1 MLYVKLTRSNG
12 DPIYIN
18 LDTSRI
24 ICSDEEGT
32 YVEWNDECSV
42 FGIKET
48 PEEILAL
55 AAKS

>member
-18 LDTSRI
+18 LDNVQTMERMP
-24 ICSDEEGT
+24 DGT
-32 YVEWNDECSV
+32 TIEWAADFSYSC
-42 FGIKET
+42 IKET